1 MVRYQYSQPD
11 EIIHLDIKKLKRN
24 GVLGHRRIS
33 GDRSQR
39 KSGDSWEYLHV
50 CVETKPLPRTPPY
63 WPMSKAKA
71 ATSACFLIGAAGW
84 FERHG
89 VTTNLVMT
97 DNGSGYRSTFS

>member
-1 MVRYQYSQPD
+1 
-11 EIIHLDIKKLKRN
+11 
-24 GVLGHRRIS
+24 
-33 GDRSQR
+33 
-39 KSGDSWEYLHV
+39 
-50 CVETKPLPRTPPY
+50 
-63 WPMSKAKA
+63 MSKAKA